1 MNTSTYNV
9 LPTLTIFQSK
19 YNVLPLVKVVFM
31 IKKSLNPAIG
41 NLSAYFYFL
50 LRTAFYAWGIG
61 SFVITLKGSF
71 PVML

>member
-50 LRTAFYAWGIG
+50 LRTALYA
-61 SFVITLKGSF
+61 
-71 PVML
+71 